1 MLNINIDE
9 NKRIPKETKSA
20 VNSVV
25 ELFNERNFQKA
36 EKKLAY
42 LVLNLID
49 QVINGLLEPKD
60 ADDIF
65 TFLYVYITDNYEQ
78 VPISS
83 KLADIFI
90 EGMTLHHLND
100 KTEYGPNLDEM
111 KQIADDIAHSL

>member
-1 MLNINIDE
+1 MLNININE
-9 NKRIPKETKSA
+9 NNRIPNETKNA
-20 VNSVV
+20 VDSVV
-25 ELFNERNFQKA
+25 ELFDERNFQKA

-42 LVLNLID
+42 LVLNLIN
-49 QVINGLLEPKD
+49 QVINCVLEPQD

-65 TFLYVYITDNYEQ
+65 TFLYVYITDNFKQ

-100 KTEYGPNLDEM
+100 KTDYGPNLDKM
-111 KQIADDIAHSL
+111 KQIAEDIAHSL